1 MDFLEMAKTRYS
13 ARSYS
18 DKKIEKEKLDKI
30 LEAGRIAPT
39 AVNFQPQKI
48 IVVQSEAGLAKIAS
62 AAKTYNP
69 AAAPIVC
76 ADTDISWKRRRYDN
90 MDSGFIDASIVTTY
104 MMLEAR
110 ALEVDSLWICAF
122 NPDIIKKEFDL
133 PENIVPV
140 NILELGYAD
149 CEPKSSDRYDA
160 ERKPLS
166 ETVFYEKLGS

>member
-48 IVVQSEAGLAKIAS
+48 IVVQSEEGLSKLSS

-69 AAAPIVC
+69 PTALIVC
-76 ADTDISWKRRRYDN
+76 ADKDISWKRRRYDN
-90 MDSGFIDASIVTTY
+90 MDSGTIDASIVTTY

-110 ALEVDSLWICAF
+110 SLGIDSLWICAF
-122 NPDIIKKEFDL
+122 NPDAIRAEFKL

-149 CEPKSSDRYDA
+149 CEPKSSDRYDS

-166 ETVFYEKLGS
+166 ETVFYEKL